1 MGPLAPNS
9 LGGMTD
15 WLRVVLVSG
24 ADWFYAA
31 ELGVEVGR
39 DSHFMMGGHALG
51 VKWQGVGQRSG
62 RASGV
67 AFRARKVKGFCART
81 LRGAFVKFRLGKN
94 TSWAAHRL

>member
-1 MGPLAPNS
+1 MGPLAPNC

-15 WLRVVLVSG
+15 WLRVVLVRG

-31 ELGVEVGR
+31 ELGVEVM
-39 DSHFMMGGHALG
+39 SGHALG